1 MNIEFDLESI
11 LATASIEAF
20 QPERI
25 QALMNEHLTKSVDDA
40 ISEAF
45 SYRSPFNTM
54 LKEKISQAMP
64 ADLENLGRFG
74 DVVLKQVNS
83 YIQQYMEGQAQQML
97 QQQMAE
103 LLEPFN
109 KEITMSKLAELL
121 RDKFYDGFYG
131 DCDESAPTIIID
143 RGNEDG
149 WFDLYAD
156 AKQYTSKYSC
166 ELKARFRKNGVCWSF
181 ELKSHPLNNKDKYFS
196 CLFNTDALIL
206 NIYTGQTKVILD
218 ETDFSDLYYENYE
231 D

>member
-25 QALMNEHLTKSVDDA
+25 QALMNKHLTKSVDDA

-64 ADLENLGRFG
+64 ADMEDLGRFG
-74 DVVLKQVNS
+74 DVVLKQVNG

-97 QQQMAE
+97 QTQMAE
-103 LLEPFN
+103 LLKPFD

-121 RDKFYDGFYG
+121 RDKFYGGFYG
-131 DCDESAPTIIID
+131 DCEESSPTIIIQQ
-143 RGNEDG
+143 GKEEG

-156 AKQYTSKYSC
+156 AKQNTSQYSC
-166 ELKARFRKNGVCWSF
+166 ELQARFKNGLCWSF
-181 ELKSHPLNNKDKYFS
+181 ELNNQSINSRNKYFS
-196 CLFNTDALIL
+196 CLFNADALIL
-206 NIYTGQTKVILD
+206 NLYTRQTKVILD
-218 ETDFSDLYYENYE
+218 ETDFSDLYYENDE

>member
-1 MNIEFDLESI
+1 MKIEFDLESI

-25 QALMNEHLTKSVDDA
+25 QELMNKHLTKSVDDA

-45 SYRSPFNTM
+45 SYRSPFNVM

-64 ADLENLGRFG
+64 ADLEDLGRFG
-74 DVVLKQVNS
+74 DVVLKQVNG

-97 QQQMAE
+97 QTQMTE
-103 LLEPFN
+103 LLKPFD

-131 DCDESAPTIIID
+131 DCEERQPTFIIE
-143 RGNEDG
+143 RGNEEG

-156 AKQYTSKYSC
+156 AKRNTSKYSC
-166 ELKARFRKNGVCWSF
+166 ELQVRFKKGICWSF
-181 ELKSHPLNNKDKYFS
+181 ELKSHLLNHRNKYFS
-196 CLFNTDALIL
+196 CLFNADALIL
-206 NIYTGQTKVILD
+206 NLYTRQTKVILD